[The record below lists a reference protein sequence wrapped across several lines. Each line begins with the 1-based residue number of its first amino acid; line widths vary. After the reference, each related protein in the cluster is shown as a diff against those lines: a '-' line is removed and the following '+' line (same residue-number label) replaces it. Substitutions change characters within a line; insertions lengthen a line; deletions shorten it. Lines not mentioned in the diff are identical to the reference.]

1 MNNKVSSVL
10 NSIEKIDNLIMEADV
25 SVSDAMSDVYS
36 KQFKMEGNVTEDY
49 INHEYYQE
57 SVIAGILIGGGIIAV
72 LATAIVLITKH
83 VKKSASGDP
92 EKKNDTSTAAGTALD
107 NQEELKK
114 KVEQIKGEL
123 TKAGGS
129 VEITNNGINT
139 AELNKK
145 FELVTKLCD
154 SAEGFLKEKE
164 DDLIKQEIENFTK
177 QLEEINN
184 IQYKSSETVT
194 VSADSLTKIIDLAAP
209 IKTMNDKLTKTAEE
223 LTKRSKE
230 NKNKSDS
237 ETDSDKK
244 EKYNEL
250 KEGLERI
257 SKDSTQLSKDL
268 TDDLN
273 AIRSYMDAILKAA
286 KEKAKPS
293 ETESEKSQETSQ
305 NPDFFKQKIG
315 PTISQWAQSSSN
327 SDDRHPSIKL
337 TEDEAYNIINDIH
350 DNVINHRSSLAM
362 GTLRARATKE
372 PKKAMLI
379 KNLVEATIEDQNVFE
394 TDEKTINDIKAE
406 LSDLK
411 KIALSVPSDEPKKD
425 ETKPESEEPKE
436 NTNESGEKITISKDG
451 GALYDLITS
460 WSDIEKF
467 KSALN
472 GGNAVISGPIN
483 ISYNNESLLT
493 NTGKTKGTSNK
504 FEITFGSEEEKRLI
518 SSFLNILDN
527 FLNNEELFNKIPPE
541 LQKKLINTFDM
552 FLKRNK
558 EVIDNNGDEAWTNI
572 RNKFNDLKEK
582 YTGSKETSDTQTDGD
597 LIKNKLS
604 TISTGDEE
612 TKTDEPKTG
621 TKEKKN
627 NVITIAKNDNAL
639 YDLINGWKS
648 LSAFESVFGNPS
660 LAEKRIDRAY
670 REESALSAKNSPTQL
685 SKVQTIEMISTNE
698 TYTNFMSNLDDTLKN
713 INEHPDLLEKISDT
727 SRKNLVDA
735 FTYFFNRNKE
745 AIDQHNDG
753 MWPSILS
760 RYEEMY
766 NTYKGDNDSGI
777 NKKIKTIASEVYN
790 EKIVSLEDRWT
801 IDELINKLQPFID
814 DTDSA
819 MKDLETN
826 VMKIVS
832 DSSMDNDNELID
844 QCERYIALIDGVK
857 RVNNE
862 MLDNNIDETKLNE
875 FRKML
880 NAKSDDINERE
891 VNRAQSKPN
900 GTDSDNSGN
909 NDYII
914 QDSGISHMYEFI
926 FPDEDELKK
935 AINNVDEFNKNIND
949 IENNSKQL
957 GKITDKT
964 EIEDQL
970 NELIQTLDIIEKGI
984 SFDNITNVAPLFVRV
999 LKVIKEYTE
1008 NSISISDSNPLHS
1021 KVTDIKDKVDKL
1033 ISEYSALKPDTPAD
1047 QNDSE
1052 NSETTDTA
1060 DESTPETSQ
1069 NTDESGNQNGSENS
1083 DETKKQPETKI
1094 EYPTISGFNGLF
1106 DLVSELVSSGS
1117 IKRIVK
1123 NKKSGVDIDKLIA
1136 KAYNAEKTLQN
1147 KGTLTGDNA
1156 VQVLSNSN
1164 DEEEVL
1170 EKINTAL
1177 TNIMSDI
1184 KHFNNLTSQSKT
1196 KLVATFEI
1204 FLNRNKFSGNGTIID
1219 LKRNISKS
1227 LSFIKSKSN
1236 VNTGSAI
1243 TAAQDT
1249 TTPQNDINSNQQDQ
1263 NSPQTQQQSQP
1274 ESSPQ
1279 PEPKSDDTNTK
1290 SVPTVSELI
1299 GNDNVDK
1306 VVESYNQ
1313 TASPSDKIDSG
1324 DISSFKNA
1332 QNQIKIDNLE
1342 DVFNEFIKIYNIDLN
1357 MPISKSVF
1365 KTLAS
1370 VSEDVNSCHGFESN
1384 LNDSFLSIRYEKYQN
1399 DPSRKQ
1405 QMFDEAKTYAEMRG
1419 INVTLTKPDGTQI
1432 EVGTNSD
1439 VKSTADDTKP
1449 KTLRWFIENPE
1460 ISVDYVNKNLLPKD
1474 DKYVSPIFDY
1484 VKKAMTTVR
1493 DNNLINVLEK
1503 YGNDTGKYKLD
1514 DELTWDNAEELSS
1527 DAKTLEYIH
1536 KYKRNDINEYLKNE
1550 YSDNIMTDSMKDR
1563 KLYLAK
1569 AYVELHGGPNE
1580 LFKPDGTMVS
1590 VTPAK
1595 TSTQSADNTQ
1605 PKNTNQDIDNT
1616 PPTQTEMAKLKNHT
1630 LVHDVVTEA
1639 NQRDEDGVPMITND
1653 METELKNASEEHL
1666 MDFIG
1671 HFITKL
1677 TGNHTMIETIPFTR
1691 RNIITLAAYAKQAN
1705 KLLKSQNNLREFLTQ
1720 QYGYYKDP
1728 AQQEYIYKMAKLFAQ
1743 DYNISVVLTDPS
1755 GKKEYINPTTTFN

>member
-25 SVSDAMSDVYS
+25 SVSDTMSDVYS

-92 EKKNDTSTAAGTALD
+92 EKKNDTSTAAGVSLD
-107 NQEELKK
+107 KPDEVKK

-123 TKAGGS
+123 NKVGGS
-129 VEITNNGINT
+129 VDITNAGINT
-139 AELNKK
+139 TELNKK
-145 FELVTKLCD
+145 FDAVSKLCD
-154 SAEGFLKEKE
+154 FAEGFLKEKE
-164 DDLIKQEIENFTK
+164 DDIIKQEIENFTK
-177 QLEEINN
+177 QLETINN
-184 IQYKSSETVT
+184 IQYKSQETVT
-194 VSADSLTKIIDLAAP
+194 VSADSLDSIIGLAAP
-209 IKTMNDKLTKTAEE
+209 IKTMNDKLAKTAEE

-286 KEKAKPS
+286 KEKAKS
-293 ETESEKSQETSQ
+293 SDTESEKKDESENSQETPQ
-305 NPDFFKQKIG
+305 NPDILKQKIY
-315 PTISQWAQSSSN
+315 PITAKWAAMNGN
-327 SDDRHPSIKL
+327 SDSKHPDAKL
-337 TEDEAYNIINDIH
+337 TADDAYNIISDIH
-350 DNVINHRSSLAM
+350 TYVMNHRGPVALN
-362 GTLRARATKE
+362 TLKAKANEDPT
-372 PKKAMLI
+372 KAMLI
-379 KNLVEATIEDQNVFE
+379 KNLIETTIDNKEVFDTE
-394 TDEKTINDIKAE
+394 DEKTINDIKSGLPE
-406 LSDLK
+406 LET
-411 KIALSVPSDEPKKD
+411 IAAKAPSEEPKKD

-436 NTNESGEKITISKDG
+436 GTNESGEKITISKDG

-460 WSDIEKF
+460 WSDIKKF

-483 ISYNNESLLT
+483 RSYNSELLLT
-493 NTGKTKGTSNK
+493 NTGKTKGISTK

-518 SSFLNILDN
+518 SSFLNVLDN

-541 LQKKLINTFDM
+541 LQKKLIDTFDM

-582 YTGSKETSDTQTDGD
+582 YAGSKEKTDDD

-612 TKTDEPKTG
+612 TKTEI
-621 TKEKKN
+621 KEKKN

-639 YDLINGWKS
+639 YDLINDWKS
-648 LSAFESVFGNPS
+648 LSAFESVFANPL

-670 REESALSAKNSPTQL
+670 REESKLSAVNETTRFSRI
-685 SKVQTIEMISTNE
+685 QTIEMVSTNE
-698 TYTNFMSNLDDTLKN
+698 TYTNFVSNLDDTLKN

-727 SRKNLVDA
+727 SRENLVDT
-735 FTYFFNRNKE
+735 FGLFFYRNKE
-745 AIDQHNDG
+745 AIDQHNNG
-753 MWPSILS
+753 MWSSILT
-760 RYEEMY
+760 RYEEMS
-766 NTYKGDNDSGI
+766 NKYKDGNDIQTDEDKEDDMPNDNDD
-777 NKKIKTIASEVYN
+777 AVN
-790 EKIVSLEDRWT
+790 E
-801 IDELINKLQPFID
+801 
-814 DTDSA
+814 DS
-819 MKDLETN
+819 
-826 VMKIVS
+826 V
-832 DSSMDNDNELID
+832 
-844 QCERYIALIDGVK
+844 
-857 RVNNE
+857 
-862 MLDNNIDETKLNE
+862 
-875 FRKML
+875 
-880 NAKSDDINERE
+880 
-891 VNRAQSKPN
+891 
-900 GTDSDNSGN
+900 N

-914 QDSGISHMYEFI
+914 DDSGIWYICGSM
-926 FPDEDELKK
+926 FPDEYTLKDT
-935 AINNVDEFNKNIND
+935 INHVDDFSKDIND
-949 IENNSKQL
+949 IENRKTQTD
-957 GKITDKT
+957 KITDKT
-964 EIEDQL
+964 EIEKEF
-970 NELIQTLDIIEKGI
+970 NRLIQALNIIEKGI
-984 SFDNITNVAPLFVRV
+984 SFDNITNVAPLFVKV
-999 LKVIKEYTE
+999 LKIIKEYTE

-1021 KVTDIKDKVDKL
+1021 KVIDIKDKVDEL
-1033 ISEYSALKPDTPAD
+1033 ISEYSALKPATLTD

-1052 NSETTDTA
+1052 NTETTDTA

-1069 NTDESGNQNGSENS
+1069 NTDESSNQNGSENS
-1083 DETKKQPETKI
+1083 DETKKQPEPKI
-1094 EYPTISGFNGLF
+1094 EYPTISGFNGLS

-1123 NKKSGVDIDKLIA
+1123 NKKSGIDIDKLIA

-1196 KLVATFEI
+1196 KLVAAFEI
-1204 FLNRNKFSGNGTIID
+1204 FLNRNKFSGNGIIID

-1227 LSFIKSKSN
+1227 LSFIKAKSN

-1249 TTPQNDINSNQQDQ
+1249 TTPQNDIYSNQQDQ
-1263 NSPQTQQQSQP
+1263 NSPQTQQQQSQP
-1274 ESSPQ
+1274 ESGPQ
-1279 PEPKSDDTNTK
+1279 PEPKSDDTDTK
-1290 SVPTVSELI
+1290 SIPTVSDLI
-1299 GNDNVDK
+1299 DNGDVDK
-1306 VVESYNQ
+1306 VVETYNQ
-1313 TASPSDKIDSG
+1313 TASPSNKIDSG
-1324 DISSFKNA
+1324 EISWFKDY
-1332 QNQIKIDNLE
+1332 QDQIKANNLG
-1342 DVFNEFIKIYNIDLN
+1342 DVFNEFIKIHNIDLN
-1357 MPISKSVF
+1357 GPMSKSSF
-1365 KTLAS
+1365 GMLSSAAADS
-1370 VSEDVNSCHGFESN
+1370 ISCYKNRNDLNGFLLDQYSRFR
-1384 LNDSFLSIRYEKYQN
+1384 SY
-1399 DPSRKQ
+1399 PSRMQ
-1405 QMFDEAKTYAEMRG
+1405 RIFDEVKKYAEMER
-1419 INVTLTKPDGTQI
+1419 ILVILTKPNGEQFVPGTKS
-1432 EVGTNSD
+1432 E
-1439 VKSTADDTKP
+1439 VKSATDTTADTKP

-1460 ISVDYVNKNLLPKD
+1460 VSVDYVNKNLLPKD
-1474 DKYVSPIFDY
+1474 DKYVSPIVDY
-1484 VKKAMTTVR
+1484 MKKAMTTVR

-1503 YGNDTGKYKLD
+1503 YGNDIGKYKLD

-1536 KYKRNDINEYLKNE
+1536 KYRRNDINEYLKNE
-1550 YSDNIMTDSMKDR
+1550 YSDDIMTDSMKDR
-1563 KLYLAK
+1563 AFYLAK

-1580 LFKPDGTMVS
+1580 LLKPDGTMVS

-1605 PKNTNQDIDNT
+1605 PKNTNQDGNNT

-1653 METELKNASEEHL
+1653 METELKNASEDYL

-1671 HFITKL
+1671 HFITEL
-1677 TGNHTMIETIPFTR
+1677 TGKHTMIETIPFTR

-1705 KLLKSQNNLREFLTQ
+1705 KLLKSQNNLRDFLTQ
-1720 QYGYYKDP
+1720 QYEYYKDP

>member
-1 MNNKVSSVL
+1 M
-10 NSIEKIDNLIMEADV
+10 
-25 SVSDAMSDVYS
+25 
-36 KQFKMEGNVTEDY
+36 
-49 INHEYYQE
+49 
-57 SVIAGILIGGGIIAV
+57 
-72 LATAIVLITKH
+72 
-83 VKKSASGDP
+83 
-92 EKKNDTSTAAGTALD
+92 
-107 NQEELKK
+107 
-114 KVEQIKGEL
+114 
-123 TKAGGS
+123 
-129 VEITNNGINT
+129 
-139 AELNKK
+139 
-145 FELVTKLCD
+145 
-154 SAEGFLKEKE
+154 
-164 DDLIKQEIENFTK
+164 
-177 QLEEINN
+177 
-184 IQYKSSETVT
+184 
-194 VSADSLTKIIDLAAP
+194 
-209 IKTMNDKLTKTAEE
+209 
-223 LTKRSKE
+223 
-230 NKNKSDS
+230 
-237 ETDSDKK
+237 
-244 EKYNEL
+244 
-250 KEGLERI
+250 
-257 SKDSTQLSKDL
+257 
-268 TDDLN
+268 
-273 AIRSYMDAILKAA
+273 
-286 KEKAKPS
+286 
-293 ETESEKSQETSQ
+293 
-305 NPDFFKQKIG
+305 
-315 PTISQWAQSSSN
+315 
-327 SDDRHPSIKL
+327 
-337 TEDEAYNIINDIH
+337 
-350 DNVINHRSSLAM
+350 
-362 GTLRARATKE
+362 
-372 PKKAMLI
+372 
-379 KNLVEATIEDQNVFE
+379 
-394 TDEKTINDIKAE
+394 
-406 LSDLK
+406 
-411 KIALSVPSDEPKKD
+411 
-425 ETKPESEEPKE
+425 
-436 NTNESGEKITISKDG
+436 
-451 GALYDLITS
+451 
-460 WSDIEKF
+460 
-467 KSALN
+467 
-472 GGNAVISGPIN
+472 
-483 ISYNNESLLT
+483 
-493 NTGKTKGTSNK
+493 
-504 FEITFGSEEEKRLI
+504 
-518 SSFLNILDN
+518 
-527 FLNNEELFNKIPPE
+527 
-541 LQKKLINTFDM
+541 
-552 FLKRNK
+552 
-558 EVIDNNGDEAWTNI
+558 
-572 RNKFNDLKEK
+572 
-582 YTGSKETSDTQTDGD
+582 
-597 LIKNKLS
+597 S

-627 NVITIAKNDNAL
+627 NAIIIAKNDNAL

-801 IDELINKLQPFID
+801 VNELINKLQPFID

-880 NAKSDDINERE
+880 NAKSDDLMERE
-891 VNRAQSKPN
+891 VNRVQSKPN

-914 QDSGISHMYEFI
+914 FNNNLDHVLSMLFPGEESNEIIQQINDPVGFNNIITNIENAPSTNVTKITDSIDI
-926 FPDEDELKK
+926 EDEL
-935 AINNVDEFNKNIND
+935 NK
-949 IENNSKQL
+949 L
-957 GKITDKT
+957 LKT
-964 EIEDQL
+964 IDV
-970 NELIQTLDIIEKGI
+970 IEKGL
-984 SFDNITNVAPLFVRV
+984 SANNINRIASTMVR
-999 LKVIKEYTE
+999 LLNFIKNYME

-1021 KVTDIKDKVDKL
+1021 KVIDIRNKVDKL
-1033 ISEYSALKPDTPAD
+1033 ISEYSALKPDTPTD

-1052 NSETTDTA
+1052 NTETTDIA

-1083 DETKKQPETKI
+1083 DETKKQPEPKI
-1094 EYPTISGFNGLF
+1094 EHPTISGFNGLS
-1106 DLVSELVSSGS
+1106 DLVNELVSSGS
-1117 IKRIVK
+1117 IKRLVK

-1170 EKINTAL
+1170 DKINTAL
-1177 TNIMSDI
+1177 TNITSDI

-1196 KLVATFEI
+1196 KLVSAFEI
-1204 FLNRNKFSGNGTIID
+1204 FLSRNKFSGNQNIID

-1227 LSFIKSKSN
+1227 LSFIKAKSN

-1249 TTPQNDINSNQQDQ
+1249 TTPQNDTDSNQQDQ

-1274 ESSPQ
+1274 ESGSQ
-1279 PEPKSDDTNTK
+1279 PEPKSDDTDTK
-1290 SVPTVSELI
+1290 SVPTVSDLI
-1299 GNDNVDK
+1299 GNGDVDK
-1306 VVESYNQ
+1306 VVETYNQ
-1313 TASPSDKIDSG
+1313 TASPGNKIDS
-1324 DISSFKNA
+1324 DEISWFKIY
-1332 QNQIKIDNLE
+1332 QTQLKTDNLE
-1342 DVFNEFIKIYNIDLN
+1342 DIFNEFIKIHNINLN
-1357 MPISKSVF
+1357 GLISKPVF
-1365 KTLAS
+1365 KTLLS
-1370 VSEDVNSCHGFESN
+1370 VAEDVLECHGRDSN
-1384 LNDSFLSIRYEKYQN
+1384 LDAMLSIKYEKHEGN
-1399 DPSRKQ
+1399 PSRKQ
-1405 QMFDEAKTYAEMRG
+1405 QIFDEVKKYAEMR
-1419 INVTLTKPDGTQI
+1419 NMTVTLTKPDGTQV

-1439 VKSTADDTKP
+1439 VKSTSDTTDDTKP

-1460 ISVDYVNKNLLPKD
+1460 VSVDYVNKNLSSNGRHIDEHRKD
-1474 DKYVSPIFDY
+1474 DIISINNY
-1484 VKKAMTTVR
+1484 
-1493 DNNLINVLEK
+1493 NLIDVIEK
-1503 YGNDTGKYKLD
+1503 YNNDKKLPELD
-1514 DELTWDNAEELSS
+1514 SELTWIDAENISY
-1527 DAKTLEYIH
+1527 DAGRIRDIYEN
-1536 KYKRNDINEYLKNE
+1536 RNNINEYLKNK
-1550 YSDNIMTDSMKDR
+1550 YKNSPFIQNMIFD
-1563 KLYLAK
+1563 LAK

-1580 LFKPDGTMVS
+1580 LLKPDGTMVS

-1605 PKNTNQDIDNT
+1605 PKNTNQDGNNT
-1616 PPTQTEMAKLKNHT
+1616 PPTQTEMTKLKNHT

-1653 METELKNASEEHL
+1653 METELKNASEDYL

-1671 HFITKL
+1671 HFITEL
-1677 TGNHTMIETIPFTR
+1677 TGNRTMIETIPFTR

-1705 KLLKSQNNLREFLTQ
+1705 KLLKSQNNLRDFLTQ